1 MLEARRPTVG
11 EAATKPASTEE
22 FAPVLEGASG
32 ALFGDPSEI
41 SKAAAEEAEEEEEEE
56 KEEGEEGEEEKRK
69 EEEDMCVEEEEEEKE
84 EGEEGEEEKRKEEE
98 DMCVEGKRSR
108 PSRRSL
114 DLSSSCTP
122 NFNLFPNAA

>member
-56 KEEGEEGEEEKRK
+56 KEEGVGGGGGGEKKGGGGYVR
-69 EEEDMCVEEEEEEKE
+69 
-84 EGEEGEEEKRKEEE
+84 G
-98 DMCVEGKRSR
+98 GKAKQ
-108 PSRRSL
+108 
-114 DLSSSCTP
+114 TE
-122 NFNLFPNAA
+122 